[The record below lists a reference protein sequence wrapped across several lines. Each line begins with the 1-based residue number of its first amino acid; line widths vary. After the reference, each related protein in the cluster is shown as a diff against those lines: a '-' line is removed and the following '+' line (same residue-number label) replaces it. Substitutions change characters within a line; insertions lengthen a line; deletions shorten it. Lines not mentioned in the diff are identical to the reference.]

1 MKHHNMNTVKTDD
14 GTPLNSNDLLA
25 APVRLCCGKRHL
37 GPVCPDGKVMCCLC
51 FSRVDQD
58 QLNVAANG
66 QKEDV
71 CKKCDELEKA
81 HAEVERLEAIL
92 ASWPN
97 AIGEARA
104 DNAAPTHDQA
114 L

>member
-1 MKHHNMNTVKTDD
+1 MSEAK
-14 GTPLNSNDLLA
+14 LNSNDLLA

-51 FSRVDQD
+51 FERFDQG

-71 CKKCDELEKA
+71 CKKCAELEKA
-81 HAEVERLEAIL
+81 ANAQAL
-92 ASWPN
+92 ASLP
-97 AIGEARA
+97 ISKSY
-104 DNAAPTHDQA
+104 
-114 L
+114 

>member
-1 MKHHNMNTVKTDD
+1 MSEAK
-14 GTPLNSNDLLA
+14 LNSNDLLA

-37 GPVCPDGKVMCCLC
+37 GPVCPDGRVMCCLC

-81 HAEVERLEAIL
+81 ANTL
-92 ASWPN
+92 
-97 AIGEARA
+97 
-104 DNAAPTHDQA
+104 DQSPDRVD
-114 L
+114 